1 MQNPLL
7 GMQVNEK
14 TKKVCIP
21 DGYAPPL
28 AAFEA
33 EVRSLP
39 PSLRPVL
46 SRTPRRLVA
55 TPLRCCVCRHPTAH
69 CFCSNLLGLRPQDL
83 KEKIQQRYRVR
94 LILDNLP
101 VTTYDLKLDPESVR
115 PGFELG
121 FVAGDRHYIHNHLMF
136 NILVRR
142 RCLRSHQTVQRSVPV
157 NSDTIAE

>member
-1 MQNPLL
+1 
-7 GMQVNEK
+7 MQVNEK

-28 AAFEA
+28 AQFEA
-33 EVRSLP
+33 EVRSL
-39 PSLRPVL
+39 LRATVRPGLDPAPLVIHAHHDPACSILTLPVL
-46 SRTPRRLVA
+46 RA
-55 TPLRCCVCRHPTAH
+55 
-69 CFCSNLLGLRPQDL
+69 QDL

-121 FVAGDRHYIHNHLMF
+121 FVAGDRHFIHNHLMF
-136 NILVRR
+136 NILVHSGLG
-142 RCLRSHQTVQRSVPV
+142 CLHCDGRLT
-157 NSDTIAE
+157 